1 MTCRAPL
8 QALFDQQEV
17 KRCIRPYAELFQRG
31 RFKFVFMHDHDL
43 IMQAAFQGM
52 GVAGV
57 NIMQGLPNMEN
68 IDADDLM
75 AGVWDEEEEEEEEE
89 GDFVVV

>member
-1 MTCRAPL
+1 M
-8 QALFDQQEV
+8 
-17 KRCIRPYAELFQRG
+17 KRCLQPYAELLQQG

-52 GVAGV
+52 GAAGM
-57 NIMQGLPNMEN
+57 NIMMQGLPNMEN
-68 IDADDLM
+68 IDAEDLM